1 MEDERRINIVKVL
14 LKLIVVVLVILF
26 SAWIV
31 TKICSNKNP
40 INSDKLVDQVF
51 QDNLNRMKEVGISY
65 FTLER
70 MPKNVGDKE
79 KITLQDMYDKNLILE
94 VRDEENN
101 LCSDTDSY
109 IEVEKYND
117 EYQMKINLSCS
128 NRKDYIIVV
137 MGCYNYCKNEICE
150 KQEQDVITDSDN
162 DSQQNTVIEYEYYK
176 AANGKWTDWSAWSAW
191 QKTYLEPTEYR
202 KVETKVVQEDYTYES
217 TIEEDE
223 YADVIISCPSGYS
236 LNSEGTKCK
245 KISNETTNPV
255 CPTISGY
262 TLYNQDGFTCKY
274 KSNTTANPVCP
285 TISGYTL
292 YNQNGFTCKYKSN
305 TTANPVC
312 PTISGYTLYN
322 QDGFTCKYKS
332 NTTVSQ
338 VCPSLNGYTIISNQ
352 SSGWT
357 CVYKK
362 YLRQG
367 QGLSVPQNTSTRIYE
382 FVTTA
387 LIHDCDTCS
396 YYSGVIYN
404 IFARKTKS
412 AVCPSGYTKIGN
424 SCVKTKTNTATC
436 PSGYTKIGNSCVK
449 TKTNTATCPSGYTKI
464 GNSCVKT
471 KTNAATCPSGYE
483 KINNTC
489 KKVYYKSIIK
499 SCPTGFTL
507 TNETNQRCYKKVT
520 SVITMHD
527 VRDVTYYRYAT
538 REYINGT
545 IDYKWSTSNND
556 KSLLNNGYKLTGRTR
571 TKKGGK

>member
-1 MEDERRINIVKVL
+1 MEDERRINVVKVL

-31 TKICSNKNP
+31 TKLCSNNNP

-79 KITLQDMYDKNLILE
+79 KITLQDMYDKKLILE

-117 EYQMKINLSCS
+117 EYQMKVNLSCS

-150 KQEQDVITDSDN
+150 KQEQDVITDSN
-162 DSQQNTVIEYEYYK
+162 NGSQQNMVIEYEYYK
-176 AANGKWTDWSAWSAW
+176 ATNGKWTDWSAWSAW

-202 KVETKVVQEDYTYES
+202 KVETKVVQEGYTYES

-223 YADVIISCPSGYS
+223 YADVIIGCPSGYS

-292 YNQNGFTCKYKSN
+292 YNQDGFTCKYKSN
-305 TTANPVC
+305 TTVNPVC

-338 VCPSLNGYTIISNQ
+338 VCPSLNGYTIISDQ

-362 YLRQG
+362 YLSQG

-404 IFARKTKS
+404 IFARKTQS

-471 KTNAATCPSGYE
+471 KTKTATCPSGYE

-507 TNETNQRCYKKVT
+507 TNETNQRCFKKVT
-520 SVITMHD
+520 RVITMHD

-538 REYINGT
+538 RSYIDGT

>member
-31 TKICSNKNP
+31 TKICSNNNP

-117 EYQMKINLSCS
+117 EYQMKVNLSCS

-150 KQEQDVITDSDN
+150 KQEQDVITDSN
-162 DSQQNTVIEYEYYK
+162 NGSQQNTVIEYEYYK
-176 AANGKWTDWSAWSAW
+176 ATNGKWTDWSAWSAW

-223 YADVIISCPSGYS
+223 YADVIIGCPSGYS

-245 KISNETTNPV
+245 KISNETT
-255 CPTISGY
+255 
-262 TLYNQDGFTCKY
+262 
-274 KSNTTANPVCP
+274 
-285 TISGYTL
+285 
-292 YNQNGFTCKYKSN
+292 
-305 TTANPVC
+305 NPVC

-404 IFARKTKS
+404 IFARKTQS
-412 AVCPSGYTKIGN
+412 AV
-424 SCVKTKTNTATC
+424 
-436 PSGYTKIGNSCVK
+436 
-449 TKTNTATCPSGYTKI
+449 CPSGYTKI

>member
-1 MEDERRINIVKVL
+1 MEDERRINVVKVL

-31 TKICSNKNP
+31 TKICSNNNP

-79 KITLQDMYDKNLILE
+79 KITLQDMYDKKLILE

-117 EYQMKINLSCS
+117 EYQMKVNLSCS

-150 KQEQDVITDSDN
+150 KQEQDVVTDSN
-162 DSQQNTVIEYEYYK
+162 NGGQQNMVIEYEYYK
-176 AANGKWTDWSAWSAW
+176 ATNGKWTDWSAWSAW

-223 YADVIISCPSGYS
+223 YADVIIGCPSGYS

-274 KSNTTANPVCP
+274 KSNTT
-285 TISGYTL
+285 
-292 YNQNGFTCKYKSN
+292 
-305 TTANPVC
+305 
-312 PTISGYTLYN
+312 
-322 QDGFTCKYKS
+322 
-332 NTTVSQ
+332 VSQ
-338 VCPSLNGYTIISNQ
+338 VCPSLNGYTIISDQ

-362 YLRQG
+362 YLSQG

-404 IFARKTKS
+404 IFARKTQN

-449 TKTNTATCPSGYTKI
+449 TKT
-464 GNSCVKT
+464 KT
-471 KTNAATCPSGYE
+471 ATCPSGYE

-520 SVITMHD
+520 RVITMHD

-538 REYINGT
+538 RSYIDGT

>member
-1 MEDERRINIVKVL
+1 MEDERRINVVKVL

-31 TKICSNKNP
+31 TKICSNNNP

-79 KITLQDMYDKNLILE
+79 KITLQDMYDKKLILE

-101 LCSDTDSY
+101 LCSDIDSY

-117 EYQMKINLSCS
+117 EYQMKVNLSCS

-176 AANGKWTDWSAWSAW
+176 ATNGKWTDWSAWSAW

-404 IFARKTKS
+404 IFARKTQS

-424 SCVKTKTNTATC
+424 SCVKTKT
-436 PSGYTKIGNSCVK
+436 K
-449 TKTNTATCPSGYTKI
+449 T
-464 GNSCVKT
+464 
-471 KTNAATCPSGYE
+471 ATCPSGYE

-520 SVITMHD
+520 RVITMHD

-538 REYINGT
+538 RSYIDGT

>member
-31 TKICSNKNP
+31 TKICSNNNP

-79 KITLQDMYDKNLILE
+79 KITLQDMYDKKLILE

-176 AANGKWTDWSAWSAW
+176 ATNGKWTDWSAWSAW

-262 TLYNQDGFTCKY
+262 TLYNQ
-274 KSNTTANPVCP
+274 
-285 TISGYTL
+285 
-292 YNQNGFTCKYKSN
+292 NGFTCKYKSN

-312 PTISGYTLYN
+312 PTISGYILYN

-404 IFARKTKS
+404 IFARKTQN
-412 AVCPSGYTKIGN
+412 AV
-424 SCVKTKTNTATC
+424 
-436 PSGYTKIGNSCVK
+436 
-449 TKTNTATCPSGYTKI
+449 CPSGYTKI

>member
-31 TKICSNKNP
+31 TKICSNNNP

-79 KITLQDMYDKNLILE
+79 KITLQDMYDKKLILE

-101 LCSDTDSY
+101 LCSDIDSY

-117 EYQMKINLSCS
+117 EYQMKVNLSCS

-162 DSQQNTVIEYEYYK
+162 GSQQNTVIEYEYYK
-176 AANGKWTDWSAWSAW
+176 ATNGKWTDWSAWSAW

-274 KSNTTANPVCP
+274 KSNTT
-285 TISGYTL
+285 
-292 YNQNGFTCKYKSN
+292 
-305 TTANPVC
+305 
-312 PTISGYTLYN
+312 
-322 QDGFTCKYKS
+322 
-332 NTTVSQ
+332 VSQ

-362 YLRQG
+362 YLSQG

-404 IFARKTKS
+404 IFARKTQS

-471 KTNAATCPSGYE
+471 KTKTATCPSGYE

-520 SVITMHD
+520 RVITMHD

-538 REYINGT
+538 RSYIDGT

>member
-1 MEDERRINIVKVL
+1 
-14 LKLIVVVLVILF
+14 
-26 SAWIV
+26 
-31 TKICSNKNP
+31 
-40 INSDKLVDQVF
+40 
-51 QDNLNRMKEVGISY
+51 MKEVGISY

-79 KITLQDMYDKNLILE
+79 KITLQDMYDKKLILE

-117 EYQMKINLSCS
+117 EYQMKVNLSCS

-150 KQEQDVITDSDN
+150 KQEQDVITDSN
-162 DSQQNTVIEYEYYK
+162 NGSQQNMVIEYEYYK
-176 AANGKWTDWSAWSAW
+176 ATNGKWTDWSAWSAW

-223 YADVIISCPSGYS
+223 YADVIIGCPSGYS

-274 KSNTTANPVCP
+274 KSNTT
-285 TISGYTL
+285 
-292 YNQNGFTCKYKSN
+292 
-305 TTANPVC
+305 
-312 PTISGYTLYN
+312 
-322 QDGFTCKYKS
+322 
-332 NTTVSQ
+332 VSQ
-338 VCPSLNGYTIISNQ
+338 VCPSLNGYTIISDQ

-362 YLRQG
+362 YLSQG

-404 IFARKTKS
+404 IFARKTQS

-436 PSGYTKIGNSCVK
+436 PSGYTKIGSSCVK

-471 KTNAATCPSGYE
+471 KTKTATCPSGYE

-520 SVITMHD
+520 RVITMHD

-538 REYINGT
+538 RSYIDGT

>member
-31 TKICSNKNP
+31 TKICSNNNP

-79 KITLQDMYDKNLILE
+79 KITLQDMYDKKLILE

-176 AANGKWTDWSAWSAW
+176 ATNGKWTDWSAWSAW

-245 KISNETTNPV
+245 KISNETT
-255 CPTISGY
+255 
-262 TLYNQDGFTCKY
+262 
-274 KSNTTANPVCP
+274 
-285 TISGYTL
+285 
-292 YNQNGFTCKYKSN
+292 
-305 TTANPVC
+305 NPVC

-404 IFARKTKS
+404 IFARKTQS
-412 AVCPSGYTKIGN
+412 AV
-424 SCVKTKTNTATC
+424 C

>member
-31 TKICSNKNP
+31 TKICSNNNP

-94 VRDEENN
+94 IRDEENN

-176 AANGKWTDWSAWSAW
+176 ATNGKWTDWSAWSAW

-262 TLYNQDGFTCKY
+262 TLYNQ
-274 KSNTTANPVCP
+274 
-285 TISGYTL
+285 
-292 YNQNGFTCKYKSN
+292 NGFTCKYKSN
-305 TTANPVC
+305 TTVNP
-312 PTISGYTLYN
+312 
-322 QDGFTCKYKS
+322 
-332 NTTVSQ
+332 

-404 IFARKTKS
+404 IFARKTQS
-412 AVCPSGYTKIGN
+412 AV
-424 SCVKTKTNTATC
+424 
-436 PSGYTKIGNSCVK
+436 
-449 TKTNTATCPSGYTKI
+449 CPSGYTKI

>member
-1 MEDERRINIVKVL
+1 MEDERRINVVKVL

-31 TKICSNKNP
+31 TKICSNNNP
-40 INSDKLVDQVF
+40 INSNKLVDQVF

-79 KITLQDMYDKNLILE
+79 KITLQDMYDKKLILE

-117 EYQMKINLSCS
+117 EYQMKVNLSCS

-176 AANGKWTDWSAWSAW
+176 ATNGKWTDWSAWSAW

-202 KVETKVVQEDYTYES
+202 KVETKVAQEDYTYES

-223 YADVIISCPSGYS
+223 YADVIIGCPSGYS

-262 TLYNQDGFTCKY
+262 TLYNQD
-274 KSNTTANPVCP
+274 
-285 TISGYTL
+285 
-292 YNQNGFTCKYKSN
+292 GFTCKYKSN

-362 YLRQG
+362 YLSQG

-404 IFARKTKS
+404 IFARKTQS

-449 TKTNTATCPSGYTKI
+449 TKT
-464 GNSCVKT
+464 KT
-471 KTNAATCPSGYE
+471 ATCPSGYE

-538 REYINGT
+538 RSYIDGT

>member
-31 TKICSNKNP
+31 TKICSNNNP

-117 EYQMKINLSCS
+117 EYQMKVNLSCS

-176 AANGKWTDWSAWSAW
+176 ATNGKWTDWSAWSAW

-245 KISNETTNPV
+245 KISNETT
-255 CPTISGY
+255 
-262 TLYNQDGFTCKY
+262 
-274 KSNTTANPVCP
+274 
-285 TISGYTL
+285 
-292 YNQNGFTCKYKSN
+292 
-305 TTANPVC
+305 NPVC

-404 IFARKTKS
+404 IFARKTQS
-412 AVCPSGYTKIGN
+412 AV
-424 SCVKTKTNTATC
+424 
-436 PSGYTKIGNSCVK
+436 
-449 TKTNTATCPSGYTKI
+449 CPSGYTKI

-520 SVITMHD
+520 RVITMHD

>member
-31 TKICSNKNP
+31 TKICSNNNP

-94 VRDEENN
+94 IRDEENN

-150 KQEQDVITDSDN
+150 KQEQDVIADSDN

-176 AANGKWTDWSAWSAW
+176 ATNGKWTDWSAWSAW

-262 TLYNQDGFTCKY
+262 TLYNQD
-274 KSNTTANPVCP
+274 
-285 TISGYTL
+285 
-292 YNQNGFTCKYKSN
+292 GFTCKYKSN

-449 TKTNTATCPSGYTKI
+449 TKTN
-464 GNSCVKT
+464 
-471 KTNAATCPSGYE
+471 AATCPSGYE

>member
-31 TKICSNKNP
+31 TKICSNNNP

-94 VRDEENN
+94 IRDEENN

-176 AANGKWTDWSAWSAW
+176 ATNGKWTDWSAWSAW

-236 LNSEGTKCK
+236 LNSEETKCK

-322 QDGFTCKYKS
+322 QNGFTCKYKS
-332 NTTVSQ
+332 NTTVNP

-404 IFARKTKS
+404 IFARKTQS
-412 AVCPSGYTKIGN
+412 AV
-424 SCVKTKTNTATC
+424 C

>member
-1 MEDERRINIVKVL
+1 MEDERRINVVKVL

-31 TKICSNKNP
+31 TKICSNNNP

-79 KITLQDMYDKNLILE
+79 KITLQDMYDKKLILE

-101 LCSDTDSY
+101 LCSDIDSY

-117 EYQMKINLSCS
+117 EYQMKVNLSCS

-162 DSQQNTVIEYEYYK
+162 GSQQNMVIEYEYYK
-176 AANGKWTDWSAWSAW
+176 ATNGKWTDWSAWSAW

-274 KSNTTANPVCP
+274 KSNTTV
-285 TISGYTL
+285 
-292 YNQNGFTCKYKSN
+292 
-305 TTANPVC
+305 NPVC

-338 VCPSLNGYTIISNQ
+338 VCPSLNGYTIISDQ

-362 YLRQG
+362 YLSQG

-404 IFARKTKS
+404 IFARKTQS

-449 TKTNTATCPSGYTKI
+449 TKT
-464 GNSCVKT
+464 KT
-471 KTNAATCPSGYE
+471 ATCPSGYE

-520 SVITMHD
+520 RVITMHD

-538 REYINGT
+538 RSYIDGT

>member
-31 TKICSNKNP
+31 TKICSNNNP

-79 KITLQDMYDKNLILE
+79 KITLQDMYDKKLILE

-176 AANGKWTDWSAWSAW
+176 ATNGKWTDWSAWSAW

-292 YNQNGFTCKYKSN
+292 YNQ
-305 TTANPVC
+305 
-312 PTISGYTLYN
+312 
-322 QDGFTCKYKS
+322 DGFTCKYKS

-404 IFARKTKS
+404 IFARKTQS
-412 AVCPSGYTKIGN
+412 AV
-424 SCVKTKTNTATC
+424 C

>member
-31 TKICSNKNP
+31 TKICSNNNP

-117 EYQMKINLSCS
+117 EYQMKVNLSCS

-150 KQEQDVITDSDN
+150 KQEQDVITDSN
-162 DSQQNTVIEYEYYK
+162 NGSQQNMVIEYEYYK
-176 AANGKWTDWSAWSAW
+176 ATNGKWTDWSAWSAW

-245 KISNETTNPV
+245 KISNETT
-255 CPTISGY
+255 
-262 TLYNQDGFTCKY
+262 
-274 KSNTTANPVCP
+274 
-285 TISGYTL
+285 
-292 YNQNGFTCKYKSN
+292 
-305 TTANPVC
+305 NPVC

-404 IFARKTKS
+404 IFARKTQS
-412 AVCPSGYTKIGN
+412 AV
-424 SCVKTKTNTATC
+424 
-436 PSGYTKIGNSCVK
+436 
-449 TKTNTATCPSGYTKI
+449 CPSGYTKI

>member
-1 MEDERRINIVKVL
+1 MEDERRINVVKVL

-31 TKICSNKNP
+31 TKICSNNNP

-79 KITLQDMYDKNLILE
+79 KITLQDMYDKKLILE

-101 LCSDTDSY
+101 LCSDIDSY

-117 EYQMKINLSCS
+117 EYQMKVNLSCS

-162 DSQQNTVIEYEYYK
+162 GSQQNTVIEYEYYK
-176 AANGKWTDWSAWSAW
+176 ATNGKWTDWSAWSAW

-274 KSNTTANPVCP
+274 KSNTT
-285 TISGYTL
+285 
-292 YNQNGFTCKYKSN
+292 
-305 TTANPVC
+305 
-312 PTISGYTLYN
+312 
-322 QDGFTCKYKS
+322 
-332 NTTVSQ
+332 VSQ
-338 VCPSLNGYTIISNQ
+338 VCPSLNGYTIISDQ

-404 IFARKTKS
+404 IFARKTQS

-449 TKTNTATCPSGYTKI
+449 TKT
-464 GNSCVKT
+464 KT
-471 KTNAATCPSGYE
+471 ATCPSGYE

-520 SVITMHD
+520 RVITMHD

-538 REYINGT
+538 RSYIDGT

>member
-31 TKICSNKNP
+31 TKICSNNNP

-117 EYQMKINLSCS
+117 EYQMKVNLSCS

-176 AANGKWTDWSAWSAW
+176 ATNGKWTDWSAWSAW

-245 KISNETTNPV
+245 KISNETT
-255 CPTISGY
+255 
-262 TLYNQDGFTCKY
+262 
-274 KSNTTANPVCP
+274 
-285 TISGYTL
+285 
-292 YNQNGFTCKYKSN
+292 
-305 TTANPVC
+305 NPVC

-404 IFARKTKS
+404 IFARKTQS
-412 AVCPSGYTKIGN
+412 AV
-424 SCVKTKTNTATC
+424 
-436 PSGYTKIGNSCVK
+436 
-449 TKTNTATCPSGYTKI
+449 CPSGYTKI

>member
-1 MEDERRINIVKVL
+1 MEDERRINVVKVL

-31 TKICSNKNP
+31 TKICSNNNP

-79 KITLQDMYDKNLILE
+79 KITLQDMYDKKLILE
-94 VRDEENN
+94 IRDEENN

-117 EYQMKINLSCS
+117 EYQMKVNLSCS

-176 AANGKWTDWSAWSAW
+176 ATNGKWTDWSAWSAW

-245 KISNETTNPV
+245 KISNETT
-255 CPTISGY
+255 
-262 TLYNQDGFTCKY
+262 
-274 KSNTTANPVCP
+274 
-285 TISGYTL
+285 
-292 YNQNGFTCKYKSN
+292 
-305 TTANPVC
+305 NPVC

-404 IFARKTKS
+404 IFARKTQS
-412 AVCPSGYTKIGN
+412 AV
-424 SCVKTKTNTATC
+424 
-436 PSGYTKIGNSCVK
+436 
-449 TKTNTATCPSGYTKI
+449 CPSGYTKI

>member
-1 MEDERRINIVKVL
+1 MEDERRINVVKVL

-31 TKICSNKNP
+31 TKICSNNNP

-117 EYQMKINLSCS
+117 EYQMKVNLSCS

-150 KQEQDVITDSDN
+150 KQEQDVITDSN
-162 DSQQNTVIEYEYYK
+162 NGSQQNMVIEYEYYK
-176 AANGKWTDWSAWSAW
+176 ATNGKWTDWSAWSAW

-292 YNQNGFTCKYKSN
+292 YNQDGFTCKYKSN
-305 TTANPVC
+305 TTVNPVC

-338 VCPSLNGYTIISNQ
+338 VCPSLNGYTIISDQ

-362 YLRQG
+362 YLSQG

-404 IFARKTKS
+404 IFARKTQS

-449 TKTNTATCPSGYTKI
+449 TKK
-464 GNSCVKT
+464 
-471 KTNAATCPSGYE
+471 NAATCPSGYE
-483 KINNTC
+483 KINNIC

-520 SVITMHD
+520 RVITMHD

-538 REYINGT
+538 RSYIDGT

>member
-31 TKICSNKNP
+31 TKICSNNNP

-79 KITLQDMYDKNLILE
+79 KITLQDMYDKKLILE
-94 VRDEENN
+94 IRDEENN

-176 AANGKWTDWSAWSAW
+176 ATNGKWTDWSAWSAW

-262 TLYNQDGFTCKY
+262 TLYNQDGFACKY

-292 YNQNGFTCKYKSN
+292 YNQN
-305 TTANPVC
+305 
-312 PTISGYTLYN
+312 
-322 QDGFTCKYKS
+322 GFTCKYKS

-404 IFARKTKS
+404 IFARKTQS
-412 AVCPSGYTKIGN
+412 AV
-424 SCVKTKTNTATC
+424 
-436 PSGYTKIGNSCVK
+436 
-449 TKTNTATCPSGYTKI
+449 CPSGYTKI

-556 KSLLNNGYKLTGRTR
+556 KSLLNNGYKLTGRTK

>member
-1 MEDERRINIVKVL
+1 MEDERRINVVKVL

-31 TKICSNKNP
+31 TKICSNNNP

-79 KITLQDMYDKNLILE
+79 KITLQDMYDKKLILE

-117 EYQMKINLSCS
+117 EYQMKVNLSCS

-150 KQEQDVITDSDN
+150 KQEQDVITDSNN
-162 DSQQNTVIEYEYYK
+162 DGQQNTVIEYEYYK
-176 AANGKWTDWSAWSAW
+176 ATNGKWTDWSAWSAW

-223 YADVIISCPSGYS
+223 YADVIIGCPSGYS

-292 YNQNGFTCKYKSN
+292 YNQDGFTCKYKSN
-305 TTANPVC
+305 TTVNPVC

-338 VCPSLNGYTIISNQ
+338 VCPSLNGYTIISDQ

-362 YLRQG
+362 YLSQG

-404 IFARKTKS
+404 IFARKTQS

-471 KTNAATCPSGYE
+471 KTKTATCPSGYE

-520 SVITMHD
+520 RVITMHD

-538 REYINGT
+538 RSYIDGT

>member
-31 TKICSNKNP
+31 TKICSNNNP

-117 EYQMKINLSCS
+117 EYQMKVNLSCS

-176 AANGKWTDWSAWSAW
+176 ATNGKWTDWSAWSAW

-245 KISNETTNPV
+245 KISNETT
-255 CPTISGY
+255 
-262 TLYNQDGFTCKY
+262 
-274 KSNTTANPVCP
+274 
-285 TISGYTL
+285 
-292 YNQNGFTCKYKSN
+292 
-305 TTANPVC
+305 NPVC

-404 IFARKTKS
+404 IFARKTQS

-424 SCVKTKTNTATC
+424 SCVKTK
-436 PSGYTKIGNSCVK
+436 K
-449 TKTNTATCPSGYTKI
+449 
-464 GNSCVKT
+464 
-471 KTNAATCPSGYE
+471 NAATCPSGYE

-527 VRDVTYYRYAT
+527 VRNVTYYRYAT

>member
-31 TKICSNKNP
+31 TKICSNNNP

-94 VRDEENN
+94 IRDEENN

-176 AANGKWTDWSAWSAW
+176 ATNGKWTDWSAWSAW

-236 LNSEGTKCK
+236 LNLEGTKCK

-262 TLYNQDGFTCKY
+262 TLYNQD
-274 KSNTTANPVCP
+274 
-285 TISGYTL
+285 
-292 YNQNGFTCKYKSN
+292 GFTCKYKSN

-404 IFARKTKS
+404 IFARKTQS

>member
-26 SAWIV
+26 SAWMV
-31 TKICSNKNP
+31 TKICSNNNP

-162 DSQQNTVIEYEYYK
+162 VSQQNTVIEYEYYK
-176 AANGKWTDWSAWSAW
+176 ATNGKWTDWSAWSAW

-236 LNSEGTKCK
+236 LNSERTKCK
-245 KISNETTNPV
+245 KISNETT
-255 CPTISGY
+255 
-262 TLYNQDGFTCKY
+262 
-274 KSNTTANPVCP
+274 
-285 TISGYTL
+285 
-292 YNQNGFTCKYKSN
+292 
-305 TTANPVC
+305 NPVC

-404 IFARKTKS
+404 IFARKTQS
-412 AVCPSGYTKIGN
+412 AV
-424 SCVKTKTNTATC
+424 
-436 PSGYTKIGNSCVK
+436 
-449 TKTNTATCPSGYTKI
+449 CPSGYTKI

-571 TKKGGK
+571 MKKGGK

>member
-1 MEDERRINIVKVL
+1 MEDERRINVVKVL

-31 TKICSNKNP
+31 TKICSNNNP

-79 KITLQDMYDKNLILE
+79 KITLQDMYDKKLILE

-117 EYQMKINLSCS
+117 EYQMKVNLSCS

-150 KQEQDVITDSDN
+150 KQDVITDSN
-162 DSQQNTVIEYEYYK
+162 NGSQQNMVIEYEYYK
-176 AANGKWTDWSAWSAW
+176 ATNGKWTDWSAWSAW

-223 YADVIISCPSGYS
+223 YADVIIGCPSGYS

-245 KISNETTNPV
+245 KISNKTTNPV

-274 KSNTTANPVCP
+274 KSNTTV
-285 TISGYTL
+285 
-292 YNQNGFTCKYKSN
+292 
-305 TTANPVC
+305 NPVC

-338 VCPSLNGYTIISNQ
+338 VCPSLNGYTIISDQ

-362 YLRQG
+362 YLSQG

-404 IFARKTKS
+404 IFARKTQS

-449 TKTNTATCPSGYTKI
+449 TKTNTATCPSGY
-464 GNSCVKT
+464 
-471 KTNAATCPSGYE
+471 E

-520 SVITMHD
+520 RVITIHD

>member
-1 MEDERRINIVKVL
+1 MEDERRINVVKVL

-31 TKICSNKNP
+31 TKICSNNNP

-79 KITLQDMYDKNLILE
+79 KITLQDMYDKKLILE

-117 EYQMKINLSCS
+117 EYQMKVNLSCS

-176 AANGKWTDWSAWSAW
+176 ATNGKWTDWSAWSAW

-274 KSNTTANPVCP
+274 KSNTTV
-285 TISGYTL
+285 
-292 YNQNGFTCKYKSN
+292 
-305 TTANPVC
+305 NPVC

-404 IFARKTKS
+404 IFARKTQS

-471 KTNAATCPSGYE
+471 KTKTATCPSGYE

-520 SVITMHD
+520 RVITMHD

-538 REYINGT
+538 RSYIDGT

>member
-1 MEDERRINIVKVL
+1 MEDERRINVVKVL

-31 TKICSNKNP
+31 TKICSNNNP

-79 KITLQDMYDKNLILE
+79 KITLQDMYDKKLILE

-117 EYQMKINLSCS
+117 EYQMKVNLSCS

-176 AANGKWTDWSAWSAW
+176 ATNGKWTDWSAWSAW

-292 YNQNGFTCKYKSN
+292 YNQ
-305 TTANPVC
+305 
-312 PTISGYTLYN
+312 
-322 QDGFTCKYKS
+322 DGFTCKYKS

-404 IFARKTKS
+404 IFARKTQS
-412 AVCPSGYTKIGN
+412 AV
-424 SCVKTKTNTATC
+424 C

>member
-31 TKICSNKNP
+31 TKICSNNNP

-150 KQEQDVITDSDN
+150 KQEQDVIADSDN

-176 AANGKWTDWSAWSAW
+176 ATNGKWTDWSAWSAW

-305 TTANPVC
+305 TT
-312 PTISGYTLYN
+312 
-322 QDGFTCKYKS
+322 
-332 NTTVSQ
+332 VSQ

-404 IFARKTKS
+404 IFARKTQS

>member
-1 MEDERRINIVKVL
+1 MEDERRINVVKVL

-31 TKICSNKNP
+31 TKICSNNNP

-79 KITLQDMYDKNLILE
+79 KITLQDMYDKKLILE

-117 EYQMKINLSCS
+117 EYQMKVNLSCS

-150 KQEQDVITDSDN
+150 KQDVITDSN
-162 DSQQNTVIEYEYYK
+162 NGSQQNMVIEYEYYK
-176 AANGKWTDWSAWSAW
+176 ATNGKWTDWSAWSAW

-274 KSNTTANPVCP
+274 KSNTT
-285 TISGYTL
+285 
-292 YNQNGFTCKYKSN
+292 
-305 TTANPVC
+305 
-312 PTISGYTLYN
+312 
-322 QDGFTCKYKS
+322 
-332 NTTVSQ
+332 VSQ
-338 VCPSLNGYTIISNQ
+338 VCPSLNGYTIISDQ

-362 YLRQG
+362 YLSQG

-404 IFARKTKS
+404 IFARKTQS

-424 SCVKTKTNTATC
+424 SCVKTKT
-436 PSGYTKIGNSCVK
+436 K
-449 TKTNTATCPSGYTKI
+449 T
-464 GNSCVKT
+464 
-471 KTNAATCPSGYE
+471 ATCPSGYE

-520 SVITMHD
+520 RVITMHD

>member
-31 TKICSNKNP
+31 TKICSNNNP

-79 KITLQDMYDKNLILE
+79 KITLQDMYDKKLILE

-117 EYQMKINLSCS
+117 EYQMKVNLSCS

-176 AANGKWTDWSAWSAW
+176 ATNGKWTDWSAWSAW

-245 KISNETTNPV
+245 KISNETT
-255 CPTISGY
+255 
-262 TLYNQDGFTCKY
+262 
-274 KSNTTANPVCP
+274 
-285 TISGYTL
+285 
-292 YNQNGFTCKYKSN
+292 
-305 TTANPVC
+305 NPVC

-404 IFARKTKS
+404 IFARKTQS
-412 AVCPSGYTKIGN
+412 AV
-424 SCVKTKTNTATC
+424 
-436 PSGYTKIGNSCVK
+436 
-449 TKTNTATCPSGYTKI
+449 CPSGYTKI

>member
-31 TKICSNKNP
+31 TKICSNNNP

-117 EYQMKINLSCS
+117 EYQMKVNLSCS

-150 KQEQDVITDSDN
+150 KQEQDVTTDSDN

-176 AANGKWTDWSAWSAW
+176 ATNGKWTDWSAWSAW

-245 KISNETTNPV
+245 KISNETT
-255 CPTISGY
+255 
-262 TLYNQDGFTCKY
+262 
-274 KSNTTANPVCP
+274 
-285 TISGYTL
+285 
-292 YNQNGFTCKYKSN
+292 
-305 TTANPVC
+305 NPVC

-404 IFARKTKS
+404 IFARKTQS
-412 AVCPSGYTKIGN
+412 AV
-424 SCVKTKTNTATC
+424 
-436 PSGYTKIGNSCVK
+436 
-449 TKTNTATCPSGYTKI
+449 CPSGYTKI

>member
-31 TKICSNKNP
+31 TKICSNNNP

-117 EYQMKINLSCS
+117 EYQMKVNLSCS

-150 KQEQDVITDSDN
+150 KQEQDVITDSNN
-162 DSQQNTVIEYEYYK
+162 DGQQNTVIEYEYYK
-176 AANGKWTDWSAWSAW
+176 ATNGKWTDWSAWSAW

-274 KSNTTANPVCP
+274 KSNTT
-285 TISGYTL
+285 
-292 YNQNGFTCKYKSN
+292 
-305 TTANPVC
+305 
-312 PTISGYTLYN
+312 
-322 QDGFTCKYKS
+322 
-332 NTTVSQ
+332 VSQ
-338 VCPSLNGYTIISNQ
+338 VCPSLNGYTIISDQ

-404 IFARKTKS
+404 IFARKTQS
-412 AVCPSGYTKIGN
+412 AV
-424 SCVKTKTNTATC
+424 
-436 PSGYTKIGNSCVK
+436 
-449 TKTNTATCPSGYTKI
+449 CPSGYTKI

-520 SVITMHD
+520 RVITMHD

-538 REYINGT
+538 RSYIDGT